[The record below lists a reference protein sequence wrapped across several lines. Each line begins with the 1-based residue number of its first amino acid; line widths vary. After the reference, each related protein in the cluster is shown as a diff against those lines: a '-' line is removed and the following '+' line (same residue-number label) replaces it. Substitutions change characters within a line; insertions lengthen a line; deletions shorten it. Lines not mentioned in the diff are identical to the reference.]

1 MINTPSKCVPLFL
14 HMHFLVWCCYL
25 SVVVFC
31 NMMHAC
37 KVHGNIFYCISVP
50 CIIDSVCLCL
60 CYWESSSVSVFQMW
74 SICAPFSRQAQTLRS
89 SPIWRSWT
97 VLRCLCRRYLRGP
110 WSSLEYV
117 SDPEVI
123 CSLICSSVHT
133 VVHVFRFLC
142 WKCLDRWPW
151 FSCWRPVCSAWSTT
165 PGAYSFLLIT
175 FIHSFLECS
184 GGFKT
189 QLYDSVLF

>member
-1 MINTPSKCVPLFL
+1 MINTPTKCVPLFL

-25 SVVVFC
+25 SVVAFC
-31 NMMHAC
+31 NMLHAC
-37 KVHGNIFYCISVP
+37 KVHRNSFYCISVP

-97 VLRCLCRRYLRGP
+97 ARRCLCRRYLRGP

-117 SDPEVI
+117 SDSEVS
-123 CSLICSSVHT
+123 CNLICCESLSVDCNSCSGSSAGSVWTAGRGSAAGDQFALPGQLRQVHT
-133 VVHVFRFLC
+133 AFC
-142 WKCLDRWPW
+142 
-151 FSCWRPVCSAWSTT
+151 
-165 PGAYSFLLIT
+165 
-175 FIHSFLECS
+175 
-184 GGFKT
+184 
-189 QLYDSVLF
+189 

>member
-1 MINTPSKCVPLFL
+1 
-14 HMHFLVWCCYL
+14 
-25 SVVVFC
+25 
-31 NMMHAC
+31 MMHAS
-37 KVHGNIFYCISVP
+37 KGRSSHSVP
-50 CIIDSVCLCL
+50 VLCILY
-60 CYWESSSVSVFQMW
+60 YWLSSSSSCVFQMW
-74 SICAPFSRQAQTLRS
+74 SICAPFSQQTQTLRS

-189 QLYDSVLF
+189 QLYDSVLFWNHLATWTRSKLALKCYIVAKGSA